1 MSADLGSVF
10 QTKYNEF
17 ADDLAATFPEFAA
30 AIAAAKALSPDERL
44 ARFQAEV
51 SASPTRNAAAN
62 PGTVLPGV
70 TITDALWAEISDKTR
85 SAIQEYLTL
94 LTVCSLIN
102 GGKGLD
108 GAFGAQAE
116 EFLNSWKD
124 RMSSVDFKG
133 LAEKMAGLFGASAD
147 GVPKLPEKF
156 LKGHLARL
164 AEELVKDF
172 NPADFGLDEETIK
185 ACEKDPSQAFN
196 MLMKV
201 YGSNPGIITGTIA
214 KIGKRL
220 QAKFASGEIR
230 PQEIVAEA
238 EELMKTFSDNPA
250 FVEMMESFRS
260 MFGMEDPDLA
270 RQAGREGSARLAMVK
285 KRLQKKMA
293 TREAARS
300 APTVSEGAAEAAA
313 KAAAELLAAEA
324 RNTITGPKKGKKK

>member
-17 ADDLAATFPEFAA
+17 ADDLASTFPELAA
-30 AIAAAKALSPDERL
+30 PIAAAKALSPAERL
-44 ARFQAEV
+44 ALFQAANP
-51 SASPTRNAAAN
+51 SRNAAAN

-70 TITDALWAEISDKTR
+70 TITDVLWSEISETSR
-85 SAIQEYLTL
+85 AAIQEYLTL

-102 GGKGLD
+102 SGKGLD
-108 GAFGAQAE
+108 ETFGAQTK

-124 RMSSVDFKG
+124 RMASADFKG
-133 LAEKMAGLFGASAD
+133 LAEKMAGLFGASTD
-147 GVPKLPEKF
+147 GIPKLPEKF

-172 NPADFGLDEETIK
+172 NVADFGLDEETIR
-185 ACEKDPSQAFN
+185 ACESDPSQAFN

-201 YGSNPGIITGTIA
+201 YGSNPGMITGTIA

-220 QAKFASGEIR
+220 QSKFASGEIR
-230 PQEIVAEA
+230 HQEIVAEA

-285 KRLQKKMA
+285 QRLKKKMA
-293 TREAARS
+293 ARETTVPQAAI
-300 APTVSEGAAEAAA
+300 SEEATARAAQAM
-313 KAAAELLAAEA
+313 AELLASEA
-324 RNTITGPKKGKKK
+324 IQRPITTNPKGKKK